1 MTVMT
6 DSSVVP
12 AATPLGSPNGWWAS
26 LSLVRQFT
34 LASSAL
40 VLFGLGILGFWVAQ
54 EIEEGIK
61 RDVALR
67 TELYMESFVAPHL
80 QELATSKFLSVESTQ
95 ALDRALSEDAMS
107 MRILNAKVWNQAGT
121 ILYESRKEKTGQRFP
136 ITPEMLKAWSGT
148 TAIGF
153 DHEEHFDK
161 ADPTKKVNTAVL
173 EIYVPIHHKE
183 TNQIIA
189 LGEFYQDAAILRQQL
204 NDARLKSWAVT
215 AFVSFTIIAG
225 LYSIVAKGSR
235 TIDAQRSALA
245 GRVDMLSDLLSQNE
259 ELRQRAQSATQRAA
273 EDQEFNLR
281 RLGSDLHDGVGQL
294 LALALLKLDSLFDGA
309 KKRPK
314 EFENIR
320 STLRDAMVEIRDM
333 SAGLA
338 LPEIEKLSL
347 VDALKLIVSRH
358 ERRTSTKVTCKFAD
372 GPANLPHPIK
382 LCLCRFVQEGLNNA
396 FKHANGVGQSVNTV
410 WTKNIIV
417 VHVQDKGPGFGSVK
431 VQGKRQALGLIGL
444 RNRLESLGGQL
455 TIESKVGEGTKL
467 TASLSLNA

>member
-1 MTVMT
+1 MA
-6 DSSVVP
+6 DSTVVP
-12 AATPLGSPNGWWAS
+12 PATPLASPNGWWAS

-107 MRILNAKVWNQAGT
+107 MRILNAKVWNRAGT

-136 ITPEMLKAWSGT
+136 ITPE
-148 TAIGF
+148 IGF

-215 AFVSFTIIAG
+215 AFVSFTISVFTLWPYG
-225 LYSIVAKGSR
+225 VLFGPKG
-235 TIDAQRSALA
+235 RS
-245 GRVDMLSDLLSQNE
+245 
-259 ELRQRAQSATQRAA
+259 
-273 EDQEFNLR
+273 
-281 RLGSDLHDGVGQL
+281 
-294 LALALLKLDSLFDGA
+294 
-309 KKRPK
+309 
-314 EFENIR
+314 
-320 STLRDAMVEIRDM
+320 
-333 SAGLA
+333 
-338 LPEIEKLSL
+338 
-347 VDALKLIVSRH
+347 
-358 ERRTSTKVTCKFAD
+358 
-372 GPANLPHPIK
+372 
-382 LCLCRFVQEGLNNA
+382 
-396 FKHANGVGQSVNTV
+396 
-410 WTKNIIV
+410 
-417 VHVQDKGPGFGSVK
+417 
-431 VQGKRQALGLIGL
+431 
-444 RNRLESLGGQL
+444 
-455 TIESKVGEGTKL
+455 
-467 TASLSLNA
+467 